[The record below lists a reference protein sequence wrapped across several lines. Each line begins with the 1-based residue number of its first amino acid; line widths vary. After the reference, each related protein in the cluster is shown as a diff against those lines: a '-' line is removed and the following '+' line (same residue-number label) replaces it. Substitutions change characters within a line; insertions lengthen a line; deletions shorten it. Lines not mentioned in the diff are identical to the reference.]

1 MRLLVVVTILLA
13 AASGSQQTTI
23 PVGDASRPG
32 SPVVFSGTA
41 TATDEGSGVK
51 RYSVTTNVSATNVSR
66 KGILLMVAKV
76 DAIGISKIDL
86 HGTTSNEYFFVSDVF
101 RPNMTEPLTSSVG
114 PVGEPREP
122 RDVTVQP
129 ENRIATASVAF
140 VQFVDGS
147 TWGAPTSAKTILLE
161 RRLTREKLASL
172 AETYRTKGE
181 KQFLTQIMEPS
192 QLQAI
197 MNLQQFYLGN
207 GKAAGT
213 VIQKITS
220 MLNCAD
226 LHERAMHRTK

>member
-1 MRLLVVVTILLA
+1 MRLFVVVTILLGV
-13 AASGSQQTTI
+13 ASGSQQTAV

-32 SPVVFSGTA
+32 SPVVLSGTA
-41 TATDEGSGVK
+41 CATDEGSGVM

-66 KGILLMVAKV
+66 KDILLMVAKV

-86 HGTTSNEYFFVSDVF
+86 HATTSNEYFFVSDVF
-101 RPNMTEPLTSSVG
+101 RPNMTETLTSSVG

-129 ENRIATASVAF
+129 ENRIATASVVF
-140 VQFVDGS
+140 VQFLDGS
-147 TWGAPTSAKTILLE
+147 TWGVPASAKTILLE
-161 RRLTREKLASL
+161 RRLTQEKLASL

-181 KQFLTQIMEPS
+181 KQFLAQLMEPS
-192 QLQAI
+192 RLQAI
-197 MNLQQFYLGN
+197 VNLQQFHLANGN
-207 GKAAGT
+207 GAGT

-226 LHERAMHRTK
+226 LHERAMHRSR